1 MCHFKDTLEE
11 KGSFDE
17 KEEITLLPSNLF
29 CVADCRGNTASPTE
43 G

>member
-1 MCHFKDTLEE
+1 MCHFKDSLWE

-17 KEEITLLPSNLF
+17 KEEITLLPNNLF
-29 CVADCRGNTASPTE
+29 CVADCRGNAPSPIE